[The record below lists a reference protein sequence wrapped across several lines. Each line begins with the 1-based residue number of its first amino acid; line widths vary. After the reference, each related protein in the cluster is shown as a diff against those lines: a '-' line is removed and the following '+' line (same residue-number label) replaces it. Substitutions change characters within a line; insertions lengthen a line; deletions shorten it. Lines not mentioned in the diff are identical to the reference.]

1 MTTDRYRTLGLKPL
15 TRFLLTCSGATPA
28 VVVRCPTE
36 REKLVGL
43 GSAVLI
49 SATLATISGTVAFAT
64 IAGGGAD
71 LPQWIAV
78 TAPLG
83 LAYGLAIFAL
93 DRFLVATPLAGAVD
107 PDHGRPRRPWDLIQV
122 LAAGAP
128 RLVLSVIIGVLVAEP
143 LLLVA
148 FRQEIDQRITQ
159 TQAEVLS
166 QRITDIEDEALARL
180 VALDEREADL
190 TAIDP
195 ALSDA
200 LVELH
205 DLDREIEV
213 ATEQLAS
220 LQVELRSEV
229 DGVQLDTATGRTTG
243 ESGDG
248 PAADAI
254 RAQIDLQQIALAT
267 LTDRRPGLQSRVDGL
282 QAAQDARLDVNQAEL
297 DAVAADRAQ
306 IATQRSLDIAAAQEG
321 AQHRPGLLSR
331 VEALEWLTRH
341 QPDDRNQ
348 DPRTGSVFGLTTIGL
363 TVWLVRL
370 WLIVLDA
377 MPIVFKMLLSIRRHR
392 PYDCLH
398 TALQR
403 AEIALA
409 ADLAITVPRPI
420 GLRSEPARTNRPSR
434 GVRGVSLTSGQLR
447 PMTPTIVP
455 PDLSQSA
462 DVTESINRV
471 APAAGANMPGRTA
484 AGTTSRSGR

>member
-49 SATLATISGTVAFAT
+49 SATLAMISGTVAFAT

-71 LPQWIAV
+71 LPQWIAL

-93 DRFLVATPLAGAVD
+93 DRFLVATPLASAID
-107 PDHGRPRRPWDLIQV
+107 PDHGRPRRPRDLIQV

-128 RLVLSVIIGVLVAEP
+128 RLLLSVIIGLLVAEP

-148 FRQEIDQRITQ
+148 FRQEIDRRIIQSRT
-159 TQAEVLS
+159 EVLS
-166 QRITDIEDEALARL
+166 ERIKNIEDEALARL
-180 VALDEREADL
+180 IALDEREAEL
-190 TAIDP
+190 TAMDP
-195 ALSDA
+195 ALSGA
-200 LVELH
+200 VAELQ
-205 DLDREIEV
+205 DLDLEIDA

-229 DGVQLDTATGRTTG
+229 DGVQLDTATARTTG

-248 PAADAI
+248 PAAEAI
-254 RAQIDLQQIALAT
+254 RAQIDLQQIALAA

-282 QAAQDARLDVNQAEL
+282 QEAQDARLEANHAER

-306 IATQRSLDIAAAQEG
+306 ITTQRSLDIAAAQEE
-321 AQHRPGLLSR
+321 AQEHSGLLSR
-331 VEALEWLTRH
+331 IEALEWLTRH
-341 QPDDRNQ
+341 QPNNRNQ
-348 DPRTGSVFGLTTIGL
+348 DQPMGSVFGLTTMGL

-377 MPIVFKMLLSIRRHR
+377 MPILFKMLLSVRRHR

-398 TALQR
+398 AALQR
-403 AEIALA
+403 AEIGLA
-409 ADLAITVPRPI
+409 ADLATEAPPPI
-420 GLRSEPARTNRPSR
+420 GQRSEPARTNRPSR
-434 GVRGVSLTSGQLR
+434 GVRGVSTASGQLR
-447 PMTPTIVP
+447 PMTPTTAP
-455 PDLSQSA
+455 SDPSQPA
-462 DVTESINRV
+462 DAIRGAEPTVTEHLRQE
-471 APAAGANMPGRTA
+471 T
-484 AGTTSRSGR
+484 AGTTSR